1 MRKFFHWIGNIV
13 LAILLILVLLMV
25 GSKLTKSD
33 DVLGFTPLKVLTG
46 SMEPAIKAGDLIIV
60 KDIDKSNIRE
70 GDIITYK
77 TNTTAFV
84 THRVVEVIDEEGNT
98 MFRTKGD
105 ANNIEDKNLVR
116 KEDIVGKYIFRV
128 PAFGY
133 LSDFMSKP
141 LGFILL
147 FVLPLFILLGKEIVN
162 FSKA

>member
-1 MRKFFHWIGNIV
+1 MRKVFHWIGNIV
-13 LAILLILVLLMV
+13 LAVLLILVMLVV

-46 SMEPAIKAGDLIIV
+46 SMEPAIKVGDLIII
-60 KDIDKSNIRE
+60 KDTDKSNIEE

-77 TNTTAFV
+77 TTTNAFV
-84 THRVVEVIDEEGNT
+84 THRVIEIIDEDGNT

-105 ANNIEDKNLVR
+105 ANNIEDKDLVG
-116 KEDIVGKYIFRV
+116 EEAIAGKYLFRL

-147 FVLPLFILLGKEIVN
+147 FVLPVFILLGKEIVN
-162 FSKA
+162 LSKA

>member
-1 MRKFFHWIGNIV
+1 MRKIFHWIGNIV
-13 LAILLILVLLMV
+13 LTILLILVVLVV
-25 GSKLTKSD
+25 GSKLSKSD

-46 SMEPAIKAGDLIIV
+46 SMEPAIKIGDLIIV
-60 KDIDKSNIRE
+60 KDMDKSNIGE
-70 GDIITYK
+70 GDIITYR
-77 TNTTAFV
+77 TNTGVYV
-84 THRVVEVIDEEGNT
+84 THRVVEVVDEGGST

-105 ANNIEDKNLVR
+105 ANNVEDKDLVG
-116 KEDIVGKYIFRV
+116 EEAIVGKYIFRL

-133 LSDFMSKP
+133 LSDFMAKP

>member
-1 MRKFFHWIGNIV
+1 MRKIFHWIGNIV
-13 LAILLILVLLMV
+13 LTILLILVVLVV
-25 GSKLTKSD
+25 GSKLSKSD

-46 SMEPAIKAGDLIIV
+46 SMEPAIKIGDLIIV
-60 KDIDKSNIRE
+60 KAMDKSNIGE
-70 GDIITYK
+70 GDIITYR
-77 TNTTAFV
+77 TNTGVYV
-84 THRVVEVIDEEGNT
+84 THRVVEVVDEGGST

-105 ANNIEDKNLVR
+105 ANNVEDKDLVG
-116 KEDIVGKYIFRV
+116 EEAIVGKYIFRL

-133 LSDFMSKP
+133 LSDFMAKP